1 MLVSPSVNYAMLSAM
16 ISEALY

>member
-16 ISEALY
+16 ILEELY